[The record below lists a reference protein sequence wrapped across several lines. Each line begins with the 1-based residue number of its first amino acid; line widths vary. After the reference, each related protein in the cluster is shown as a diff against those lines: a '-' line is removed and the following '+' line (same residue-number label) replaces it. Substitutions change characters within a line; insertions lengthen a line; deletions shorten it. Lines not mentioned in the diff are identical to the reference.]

1 MKRIY
6 IVLLSLV
13 ALITQETGINAMAQS
28 QEEIEFQEEVG
39 FNQAIAQGDFTRA
52 YNIASSLINLGLST
66 GNRNQI
72 SQGRRLNILIQVIE
86 IEQHIERG
94 DFIDAE
100 QMINFLAKQRQADL
114 ANTLR
119 GKLRAARGW

>member
-1 MKRIY
+1 MKRVY
-6 IVLLSLV
+6 ILLFGLA
-13 ALITQETGINAMAQS
+13 ALITQGTGINAMAQS
-28 QEEIEFQEEVG
+28 QEDIQFQEEVG
-39 FNQAIAQGDFTRA
+39 FNQAIAQGDFTGA
-52 YNIASSLINLGLST
+52 YSIANNLINLGIST

-72 SQGRRLNILIQVIE
+72 SQGRRLNILTQVIE

-94 DFIDAE
+94 DFIEAE

-119 GKLRAARGW
+119 GKLRAARGR